1 MHLKL
6 LLLVHTLLRKYIHK
20 VKSMPL
26 FIQWE
31 DEQVTGK
38 VSNILQGS
46 IQHCISFPNQG
57 DSTPSPNSYTLPC
70 LLGHRVPNKPA
81 SSSYS
86 MASRP
91 ITGSFSEDLAK
102 TPGPGCYNAIPPN
115 IYTPRAP
122 GYSMLGRSY
131 MPGGNL
137 NMSKTATN
145 IHLLC

>member
-1 MHLKL
+1 MFSFVFQMHSRLP
-6 LLLVHTLLRKYIHK
+6 LLVHTLLKKYTLK
-20 VKSMPL
+20 GKNMPP

-31 DEQVTGK
+31 GEQHIGRVRYGTFK
-38 VSNILQGS
+38 AMLNIFS
-46 IQHCISFPNQG
+46 KQG
-57 DSTPSPNSYTLPC
+57 DSTPSPSSYTLPC
-70 LLGHRVPNKPA
+70 LLGHKIPNKPA

-131 MPGGNL
+131 MPGGN
-137 NMSKTATN
+137 
-145 IHLLC
+145 